1 MFELI
6 GNFFTYIF
14 YGSKEFF
21 DNIYYRFFYKNNQ
34 MENSLMYDPDA
45 ELIDNY
51 FIGSSIVIQPTPS
64 IDDKS
69 DIVVDVF

>member
-1 MFELI
+1 
-6 GNFFTYIF
+6 
-14 YGSKEFF
+14 
-21 DNIYYRFFYKNNQ
+21 

-51 FIGSSIVIQPTPS
+51 FIGSSVIIQPTS
-64 IDDKS
+64 SEDDKS